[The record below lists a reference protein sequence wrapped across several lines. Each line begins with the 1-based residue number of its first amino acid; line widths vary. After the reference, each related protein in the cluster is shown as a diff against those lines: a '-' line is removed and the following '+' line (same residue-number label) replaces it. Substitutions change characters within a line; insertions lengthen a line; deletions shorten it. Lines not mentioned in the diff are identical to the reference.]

1 MEAIELV
8 AHRRSFWNAFQGK
21 GRFAPAG
28 LLALLLLTTTV
39 AAIDAAEPPAP
50 ATERDPD
57 DVALTGGAT
66 LSHLTARAQHCNPR
80 LGEALAEINVFRGR
94 AHQAL
99 LYPNP
104 TLSGGAMQLGGRDSQ
119 YYGQVSQELVTK
131 HKLNLD
137 ASAACREVYQAELR
151 FLRTRYELLTA
162 VRRDYYT
169 VLALQRRVI
178 VLDRLIALSSDLAKA
193 GDQLEKAGEGTRG
206 DTLLFEIELEKAE
219 VNRANAAAELR
230 AARRQLATDL
240 GLHDD
245 PELVVT
251 GNLLEE
257 PTSVLAIVEAAGYVP
272 RNANVQIAEQEVDR
286 SRFLLQRAEA
296 QPFPNVTVNAGY
308 MRQVVSPFNMA
319 ILQVEIPVPV
329 WNKNQGN
336 ICAAQAAVAR
346 SQQAVARTQ
355 LDIARELADAI
366 GRFQQSQQQVERYRD
381 RIVPKAKEG
390 VEIVRG
396 GIAGGQLE
404 LVRLLQAQRALIDSS
419 LMYLTALEARWKA
432 AADIAGMTQ
441 LDLFP

>member
-1 MEAIELV
+1 MDATQS
-8 AHRRSFWNAFQGK
+8 ARGSRSFWQTRQGR
-21 GRFAPAG
+21 GRFVGAG
-28 LLALLLLTTTV
+28 LMAVLLLST
-39 AAIDAAEPPAP
+39 AGMGHAAEPAEPVTEQAGDASLAP
-50 ATERDPD
+50 G
-57 DVALTGGAT
+57 LT
-66 LSHLTARAQHCNPR
+66 LSQLSARAQACNPR
-80 LGEALAEINVFRGR
+80 LREALAEINVFRGR

-104 TLSGGAMQLGGRDSQ
+104 TLSGGTMQLGGRDSQ

-137 ASAACREVYQAELR
+137 NAAACREVYQSELR
-151 FLRTRYELLTA
+151 FLRTRFELLTA
-162 VRRDYYT
+162 VRRDYFA
-169 VLALQRRVI
+169 VLTLQRRVI
-178 VLDRLIALSSDLAKA
+178 VLDRLISLSSELVKS
-193 GDQLEKAGEGTRG
+193 GEQLERAGEGTRG
-206 DTLLFEIELEKAE
+206 DTLLFEIEMEKAE
-219 VNRANAAAELR
+219 VTRTNAIAELR

-245 PELVVT
+245 PQLVVN

-257 PTSVLAIVEAAGYVP
+257 PTAVLPIVEAAGYVP
-272 RNANVQIAEQEVDR
+272 RNADVQIAEFEVDR
-286 SRFLLQRAEA
+286 SRYLLQRAEV

-308 MRQVVSPFNMA
+308 MRQVVSPYNMA
-319 ILQVEIPVPV
+319 ILQVEVPVPV

-355 LDIARELADAI
+355 LDISRQMADAI

-390 VEIVRG
+390 VDIVRS

-404 LVRLLQAQRALIDSS
+404 LVRLLQAQRALIDAS
-419 LMYLTALEARWKA
+419 LMYLTALETRWKA
-432 AADIAGMTQ
+432 AAEIAGMVQ
-441 LDLFP
+441 LETFP

>member
-1 MEAIELV
+1 MDAIRLT
-8 AHRRSFWNAFQGK
+8 ARSRSSWQNGQGR
-21 GRFAPAG
+21 GRFVWLGLIALLFGMTAPA
-28 LLALLLLTTTV
+28 V
-39 AAIDAAEPPAP
+39 PAAEPSEPASDHEP
-50 ATERDPD
+50 EDTRLANGLTLSS
-57 DVALTGGAT
+57 LTG
-66 LSHLTARAQHCNPR
+66 RAQACNPR
-80 LGEALAEINVFRGR
+80 LSEALAEVNVFRGR

-137 ASAACREVYQAELR
+137 GAAACREVHQAELR
-151 FLRTRYELLTA
+151 FLRTRFELLTA

-178 VLDRLIALSSDLAKA
+178 VLDRLITLSSDLAKA

-219 VNRANAAAELR
+219 VSRANAVAELR

-245 PELVVT
+245 PDLIVK

-257 PTSVLAIVEAAGYVP
+257 PTAVLSIVEAAGFVP

-286 SRFLLQRAEA
+286 SRFLLQRAEV

-308 MRQVVSPFNMA
+308 MRQVVSPYNMA
-319 ILQVEIPVPV
+319 ILQVEIPVPF

-355 LDIARELADAI
+355 LDIAREMADAI
-366 GRFQQSQQQVERYRD
+366 GRFQQSQQQIERYRD

-396 GIAGGQLE
+396 GIQGGQLE

-419 LMYLTALEARWKA
+419 LMYLTALETRWKA

-441 LDLFP
+441 LEQFP

>member
-1 MEAIELV
+1 MDAIRLLTWS
-8 AHRRSFWNAFQGK
+8 RSFWQKCRGG
-21 GRFAPAG
+21 GRVVWPG
-28 LLALLLLTTTV
+28 LMAVLLLLRTAG
-39 AAIDAAEPPAP
+39 AARAAEPVESVSEQEAED
-50 ATERDPD
+50 ANL
-57 DVALTGGAT
+57 AQGLT
-66 LSHLTARAQHCNPR
+66 LSHLSARAQGCNPR
-80 LGEALAEINVFRGR
+80 LREALAEINVFRGR

-104 TLSGGAMQLGGRDSQ
+104 TLSGGTMQLGGRDSQ

-137 ASAACREVYQAELR
+137 GAAACREVYQSELW
-151 FLRTRYELLTA
+151 FLRTRFELLTA
-162 VRRDYYT
+162 VRRDYFA
-169 VLALQRRVI
+169 VLTLQRRVI
-178 VLDRLIALSSDLAKA
+178 VLDRLISLSSDVVKT
-193 GDQLEKAGEGTRG
+193 GEQLERAGEGTRG

-219 VNRANAAAELR
+219 VTRTNAIAELR

-245 PELVVT
+245 PLLVVN

-257 PTSVLAIVEAAGYVP
+257 PTAVLPIVEAAGYVP
-272 RNANVQIAEQEVDR
+272 RNADVQIAEFEVDR
-286 SRFLLQRAEA
+286 SRYLLQRAEV
-296 QPFPNVTVNAGY
+296 QPFPNVTINAGY
-308 MRQVVSPFNMA
+308 MRQVVSPYNMA
-319 ILQVEIPVPV
+319 ILQVEVPVPL

-355 LDIARELADAI
+355 LDISRQMADAI

-390 VEIVRG
+390 VEIVRS

-404 LVRLLQAQRALIDSS
+404 LVRLLQAQRALIDAS
-419 LMYLTALEARWKA
+419 LMYLTALDTRWKA
-432 AADIAGMTQ
+432 AAEIAGMVQ
-441 LDLFP
+441 LEQFP